1 MFQDGSVDTISPSM
15 FRTQVRSNQLRPSA
29 RGTAKQCVPTKGLNW
44 LGVPL
49 KRALHSSDTPP
60 VPQPAKQIETHPLP
74 AAISR
79 ESIWCWPNSPAK
91 CTGAYFSPERRTLA
105 VPQRPESISPS
116 WITVDTVLESIV
128 FPLNNFKHF
137 LTLFSKFFA
146 SFPHGTCS
154 LSVSRQYLALDEI
167 YHPFCTALPSN
178 ATLRKR
184 IVQRR
189 IRVTDGTL
197 TLYDALFQKT

>member
-1 MFQDGSVDTISPSM
+1 
-15 FRTQVRSNQLRPSA
+15 
-29 RGTAKQCVPTKGLNW
+29 
-44 LGVPL
+44 
-49 KRALHSSDTPP
+49 
-60 VPQPAKQIETHPLP
+60 
-74 AAISR
+74 
-79 ESIWCWPNSPAK
+79 
-91 CTGAYFSPERRTLA
+91 
-105 VPQRPESISPS
+105 
-116 WITVDTVLESIV
+116 LESIV

-184 IVQRR
+184 IVQHR